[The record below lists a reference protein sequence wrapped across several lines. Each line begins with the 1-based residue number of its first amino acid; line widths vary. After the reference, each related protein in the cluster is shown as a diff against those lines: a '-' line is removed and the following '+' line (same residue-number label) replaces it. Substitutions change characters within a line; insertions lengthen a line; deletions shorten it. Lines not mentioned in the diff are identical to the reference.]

1 MTILAENGEG
11 ISAPRSL
18 PKACGG
24 TANHRGIIP
33 LLHKP
38 NNQIL
43 AKEG

>member
-18 PKACGG
+18 PKAYGG
-24 TANHRGIIP
+24 TANHRRIIP